1 MPFKRP
7 DKPEKPPRAKPS
19 AFGKTLD
26 LLSRREHS
34 RRELAA
40 KLTRGG
46 YARDEAAAAIDVAV
60 DREYQSDGRFAGSMA
75 RSRASGGY
83 GPRRIAAELKSHGV
97 SDAEIAHALAELA
110 IDWRESARRQLER
123 HYGRRPAADA
133 KDRSRRAAFL
143 LRRGFDGATVSALVR
158 ADTGDPGDGFD

>member
-1 MPFKRP
+1 MDEKKR
-7 DKPEKPPRAKPS
+7 KPAKPGKEKPS

-34 RRELAA
+34 RRELAT
-40 KLTRGG
+40 KLTQRG
-46 YARDEAAAAIDVAV
+46 YARDEAASAINAAV
-60 DREYQSDGRFAGSMA
+60 DAEYQSNERFAGSIA

-83 GPRRIAAELKSHGV
+83 GPRRITAELKSHGV
-97 SDAEIAHALAELA
+97 ADAEIAAALATLDV
-110 IDWRESARRQLER
+110 DWCDIARRQLER
-123 HYGRRPAADA
+123 HYGGKPPADA
-133 KDRSRRAAFL
+133 KERMRRAAFL

>member
-1 MPFKRP
+1 MDEKTR
-7 DKPEKPPRAKPS
+7 KPTKAKEKPS

-34 RRELAA
+34 RRELAT
-40 KLTRGG
+40 KLSQRG
-46 YARDEAAAAIDVAV
+46 YAREEASLAIDSAV
-60 DREYQSDGRFAGSMA
+60 DAEYQSDERFAGSMA
-75 RSRASGGY
+75 RSRAGGGY

-97 SDAEIAHALAELA
+97 SDAEIAAALATLDV
-110 IDWRESARRQLER
+110 DWRELARRQLER
-123 HYGRRPAADA
+123 HYGRKAPADA
-133 KDRSRRAAFL
+133 KERMRRAAFL

>member
-7 DKPEKPPRAKPS
+7 DNPGKPPRDKPS
-19 AFGKTLD
+19 ALGKTLD

-34 RRELAA
+34 RSELAT
-40 KLTRGG
+40 KLTRTG
-46 YARDEAAAAIDVAV
+46 YAREEAAAAIEVAV
-60 DREYQSDGRFAGSMA
+60 DREYQSDGRFAGSIA
-75 RSRASGGY
+75 RSRAAGGH

-97 SDAEIAHALAELA
+97 DDADIGAALAELA

-123 HYGRRPAADA
+123 HFGRSPPADA
-133 KDRSRRAAFL
+133 RERARRAAFL